1 MDTIDGYIIPGMDI
15 ERIKET
21 AREYYNYKAIEDQY
35 IVRRGSGYNI
45 SKSSNYIAPEVL
57 SLVETNSETKD
68 PLSYLHMGL
77 YPENIA
83 PLTKSMSRN
92 SSAVLLNAMAND
104 KLGKEFIEK
113 SRTAL
118 SSKGSII
125 LRMGSGESRYTN
137 TEGIFG
143 INIYG
148 NSVSYSDGTIYTKPN
163 FNNDSVYAEY
173 NSRMARGV
181 FYKGQYVELTDFT
194 KLSKR
199 SNEYKT
205 ISKRED
211 FTGQNIYKF
220 TLSQYGSNKTRED
233 TGYSIIYATEDRL
246 REFFNES
253 DILAVNGK
261 NGFEASQ
268 IGRRIIDSAYTVL
281 PNGQIRFNNPAYSY
295 QDRLLDITAL
305 EANRITAEHAVRKI
319 EDGNLQAFTNARAVK
334 MMVEKTFGS
343 TAPENYQKFRNAIV
357 KAGTGNGMEDLN
369 SILYTAKQN
378 NVDFNIIRAVF
389 SPEVNMPSLM
399 DASGWVN
406 AFSAKRD
413 KNLLFSIGQVDNAFF
428 MAQNI
433 APDSRLAY
441 ISDHFWDK
449 AISIVNNDEREEF
462 IKKQSAI
469 NKLLIPDVLQYLLGR
484 GEELGPVN
492 SRLKN
497 VGETMFFPLT
507 FSLDRFRRKGQPQ
520 ITSSLGIEL
529 DMTMT
534 DESID
539 RNLFEIMRRHGYNEA
554 QKKEK
559 TTQLKTLYN
568 FFRDVADQQ
577 TGEVKEILN
586 QTIPEAFIKEEF
598 RDNPKAIL
606 KYMQSV
612 FFDLSVKNKDMTDAP
627 TWVNGVPNPSSF
639 TSMLLNTADDDFKK
653 FVEERFEKKY
663 RTITD
668 FGKNRVLENFMNMDG
683 SQNNYFRTDEAIK
696 AYGKDKANKMALV
709 YKAQQQSVDKYG
721 EKIKSI
727 IHQYGGEMFSS
738 EDGRIYAQFSGE
750 KALRIDQY
758 LPRLQQIGPVSY
770 FRLRSSNYMTGLD
783 YSLKTDKKTGK
794 GYLDVRTQLD
804 VLLEEMF
811 GFGDK
816 KGKASTLMERVGKT
830 RGYDSYSD
838 IFEYVLKDVAKSL
851 RESGL
856 QGESQIHDIN
866 SNYALRL
873 EELLTNEGK
882 REELKNYLADIDI
895 SNLSEGDAKKVAE
908 VESFLANAKGNN
920 AFTGQ
925 RFKNILSEL
934 ILADIIPGQATLN
947 VKGYNPA
954 TKKIEI
960 KESADFLVSRSIK
973 ASAANRNGTY
983 SLLNFALTGTSPFDS
998 LGRGIEYVDSNTIRT
1013 SRKFLS
1019 KRGEI
1024 PGLKIAKTLAENP
1037 LALVH
1042 KEQLA
1047 AMTEAGVLKSTSFF
1061 RAMNVEAT
1069 SADVDRIADLVEKE
1083 LIGQGLNAKTAKRL
1097 ADRFHNRTNIFEGGG
1112 SISGRYLTASNQR
1125 QGIKYIDATSKNLE
1139 KDNRWLATDF
1149 EVIEDKNGNVK
1160 GIKYGKGYIVKPGEN
1175 VLEDF
1180 SEYLNTSSDNEIS
1193 NASVVRR
1200 KIAAQ
1205 DKIVLSEEEVLDYV
1219 KNKLGKKDVTE
1230 KELRDYIN
1238 KEMRQIAEVSS
1249 IKDNAPVKILGALQ
1263 EKHVLVKNIDNLM
1276 TAAAIAEE
1284 KARAGLQENTSS
1296 LKTILDSRAFKQVNA
1311 LLQKELDVNLAKDN
1325 IDYEILLDMV
1335 TGKFNH
1341 ELWKDLRDKAI
1352 EGQKAFIDEFFELVR
1367 ENNRIHNNSLEKEL
1381 DNIFALSDAVQ
1392 KVTGGAD
1399 IISSEAIESLKH
1411 GHNGLIQDTWLRLV
1425 RKQEAS
1431 GKLSGREAYK
1441 AAFNEIKDVF
1451 SGGEVSVNNGMLVFG
1466 YDDPTKFF
1474 YDPQALIDLRKKH
1487 GFGETVTG
1495 DYLDEEG
1502 RLLNNLVNKEGFV
1515 LSEGN
1520 IQFIR
1525 DAVNFDKK
1533 PSWGIREQFSLYNNI
1548 IDEAG
1553 LEETRRK
1560 MVALG
1565 QEDLFNSLFGSLDL
1579 ANEEQ
1584 NKYRVWAKSIE
1595 NGQSAGSILLD
1606 AALTWNPDD
1615 REYIPSAEP
1624 KTWIEREKN
1633 RIYKTLMDYKDEKG
1647 FNPYRSM
1654 AIGDKFIE
1662 SMAINNAGS
1671 IAYDFH
1677 RSMNEINKLGSGK
1690 NEAFK
1695 NILSELAKDYEN
1707 NILSID
1713 DIPSNL
1719 EDMLAYAKFSE
1730 KNGVLDKG
1738 VFMGHNSIF
1747 ELYGENDDY
1756 LKEVLGEH
1764 RRYMAVPAT
1773 SIKSILKDSDTPDIP
1788 IYQRKAV
1795 AVAEAVKNLRD
1806 FTESGKNGDLTHDE
1820 FLAKQSA
1827 LESKLLES
1835 FDAYEET
1842 LKGQFQNK
1850 KSTLIKDRLSPRF
1863 EFGLRAK
1870 TQVRDYGSLIKGRVT
1885 GEAEKWKFNSKS
1897 FAELAKNNVLPSFT
1911 IASTQDLAKFG
1922 YTDDYFEKTAKMLGY
1937 DKSEVDQFKKMW
1949 LKRAQTEGVEVLVNR
1964 SPSDYL
1970 HSSNV
1975 SKLFF
1980 SDNIGSGVFIT
1991 DSITAAKMKNDS
2003 DGDQTLAIMLG
2014 ARSSINKT
2022 YGDFLDL
2029 NTYNAYTMNGQ
2040 DTERIAKLEERY
2052 GAETIKKLQALNNAF
2067 QKNYAY
2073 DAYYENKGWLN
2084 KGSSIGSYAQF
2095 ASKEYAEIRNEK
2107 LIENFRKYIEQNGV
2121 DGKIFGA
2128 QREVLTKAGL
2138 DNMTK
2143 AWETAWSK
2151 VGLATTAISSNQ
2163 NTDEE
2168 LRFAGEE
2175 IMSRVKKS
2183 ANVIPSYK
2191 EGMSIFDFYNEL
2203 NTRGNDY
2210 EKSVLA
2216 NLVISN
2222 ARIKT
2227 EDVAAKLWNEDTKAA
2242 EDIAKGIREKR
2253 RFINTSTI
2261 FALANHQQ
2269 GVGEIDPGLF
2279 LVDVARERFEAE
2291 NGGISKEENIALN
2304 YFRESAKEGFLT
2316 TKKGEYNI
2324 PYEKTRMAGDFKE
2337 SLSDMIKYSA
2347 RVTDAERNKYMAA
2360 RGRVREI
2367 MMRNGLDIMD
2377 RFEGYKDLISDHK
2390 SGIDMALN
2398 AMDKVMES
2406 FTVND
2411 RKNVSQAAANYM
2423 LPYTELIQSEAAKLN
2438 EAPGRYNMMRT
2449 LVGLDNSVM
2458 SGWKEQ
2464 IEQGIKDAAENM
2476 KKARNQRSFQTAVTD
2491 MARNFGAR
2499 RKTDL
2504 STALRNMPM
2513 PKFDKW
2519 AKIGL
2524 GIVGAGFI
2532 GGNPSEP
2539 SGYEA
2544 NKYARKPSS
2553 IPQPQYRDQ
2562 AIAAP
2567 EYSRNQQGYVVNINA
2582 RSPRNMTD
2590 SGINSR
2596 ISKAITAT
2604 YSNNNVT
2611 INTNMHYKQDEIS
2624 NADLADYLASAL

>member
-1 MDTIDGYIIPGMDI
+1 MDTIDGYIVPGMDI
-15 ERIKET
+15 DRIKET
-21 AREYYNYKAIEDQY
+21 AREYYKYKAIEDQY
-35 IVRRGSGYNI
+35 IVKRDSGYKK
-45 SKSSNYIAPEVL
+45 SKNSNYIAPEVL
-57 SLVETNSETKD
+57 SLVEANSETKD
-68 PLSYLHMGL
+68 PLSYLHIGL
-77 YPENIA
+77 YPKNIA
-83 PLTKSMSRN
+83 PLTKSTSRN

-104 KLGKEFIEK
+104 KLGEEFIKK
-113 SRTAL
+113 SRAAL
-118 SSKGSII
+118 SSKGSVI
-125 LRMGSGESRYTN
+125 LRMGSGESRYTD

-143 INIYG
+143 YNVYG
-148 NSVSYSDGTIYTKPN
+148 NSVSYSDGTIYTRPN
-163 FNNDSVYAEY
+163 FSNDKVYAEY

-194 KLSKR
+194 RLSKR
-199 SNEYKT
+199 SDEYKT

-211 FTGQNIYKF
+211 FNGQNIFKF
-220 TLSQYGSNKTRED
+220 RLSQFGSDKTRED
-233 TGYSIIYATEDRL
+233 TGYSVIYATEDRL
-246 REFFNES
+246 KDFLNES
-253 DILAVNGK
+253 DILAVNSK
-261 NGFEASQ
+261 KGFETSKV
-268 IGRRIIDSAYTVL
+268 GRRIIDSAYTVL
-281 PNGQIRFNNPAYSY
+281 PTGEIRLSNPAYSY
-295 QDRLLDITAL
+295 QDKLLDITKL
-305 EANRITAEHAVRKI
+305 EANRITAEHAVRKL
-319 EDGNLQAFTNARAVK
+319 EDGNFQAFTNARAVK
-334 MMVEKTFGS
+334 MMVESTFGAA
-343 TAPENYQKFRNAIV
+343 TPENYRQFRDAIV
-357 KAGTGNGMEDLN
+357 KAGTGNGMEELN
-369 SILYTAKQN
+369 AIIETAKKKQ
-378 NVDFNIIRAVF
+378 VDFNKILTVF
-389 SPEVNMPSLM
+389 GPGNEFPILQRP
-399 DASGWVN
+399 SGWVE
-406 AFSAKRD
+406 AFSAKRNNN
-413 KNLLFSIGQVDNAFF
+413 KLFNIGQVDNAFF
-428 MAQNI
+428 MAENL
-433 APDSRLAY
+433 APGSRLAY
-441 ISDHFWDK
+441 ISDYILDK
-449 AISIVNNDEREEF
+449 AIEMDDDIKEEYLS
-462 IKKQSAI
+462 KKSGI
-469 NKLLIPDVLQYLLGR
+469 GKLLMPDIIQYLLGNK
-484 GEELGPVN
+484 EELGPIN
-492 SRLKN
+492 SRMKN

-534 DESID
+534 DESVD
-539 RNLFEIMRRHGYNEA
+539 KNLYEIMRRHGYNEA
-554 QKKEK
+554 QKQER

-577 TGEVKEILN
+577 TGEVKEILD
-586 QTIPEAFIKEEF
+586 QTIPEAFTRDEF
-598 RDNPKAIL
+598 KNNPKAIL

-612 FFDLSVKNKDMTDAP
+612 FIDLSLKNKDLDKQP
-627 TWVNGVPNPSSF
+627 TWLNGIPNPSSY
-639 TSMLLNTADDDFKK
+639 TAMLFKPANDEFKK
-653 FVEERFEKKY
+653 LVAEKFEKKY
-663 RTITD
+663 HAVMD
-668 FGKNRVLENFMNMDG
+668 FGKNKVLENFLNMDG
-683 SQNNYFRTDEAIK
+683 SRNNYFRTNEAIK
-696 AYGKDKANKMALV
+696 AYGKDKASKMALV
-709 YKAQQQSVDKYG
+709 YDAQQQAIDKY
-721 EKIKSI
+721 EERIKGI

-783 YSLKTDKKTGK
+783 YSLKTDTKTGK

-804 VLLEEMF
+804 VLLEDMF
-811 GFGDK
+811 GIGDK
-816 KGKASTLMERVGKT
+816 KGKAGALMERVGKQ
-830 RGYDSYSD
+830 RGYDSYTD
-838 IFEYVLKDVAKSL
+838 IFEYVLKDIAKNL

-873 EELLTNEGK
+873 EELLTSESK
-882 REELKNYLADIDI
+882 RLELKSYLKNIDTSALSDI
-895 SNLSEGDAKKVAE
+895 DAKKVEEIKA
-908 VESFLANAKGNN
+908 FIDKAKGDN

-947 VKGYNPA
+947 FQGYNPQ
-954 TKKIEI
+954 TKKIET

-998 LGRGIEYVDSNTIRT
+998 LGRGIEYVESNTIRT

-1019 KRGEI
+1019 KRGDI
-1024 PGLKIAKTLAENP
+1024 PGLKMAKTLAENP
-1037 LALVH
+1037 LVLVH

-1083 LIGQGLNAKTAKRL
+1083 FIGQGLNAKTAKKL
-1097 ADRFHNRTNIFEGGG
+1097 ADKFHSRTNIFEGGG

-1125 QGIKYIDATSKNLE
+1125 QGIKYVDATSKNLE
-1139 KDNRWLATDF
+1139 KDERWLATDF
-1149 EVIEDKNGNVK
+1149 EVVKDKNGNIK
-1160 GIKYGKGYIVKPGEN
+1160 GIKYGRGYVVRPGEN
-1175 VLEDF
+1175 ILEDF
-1180 SEYLNTSSDNEIS
+1180 SEYLNTSSDNEIT
-1193 NASVVRR
+1193 NASIVRR

-1205 DKIVLSEEEVLDYV
+1205 DKIILSEEEVLDYV
-1219 KNKLGKKDVTE
+1219 KNKLGKKDITE
-1230 KELRDYIN
+1230 KELRDYISR
-1238 KEMRQIAEVSS
+1238 EMRQIAEVSS
-1249 IKDNAPVKILGALQ
+1249 IKDNAPVKILGTLQ

-1284 KARAGLQENTSS
+1284 KAKAELKGNTSS

-1367 ENNRIHNNSLEKEL
+1367 ENNRIHNNVLEKEL

-1411 GHNGLIQDTWLRLV
+1411 GHNGLLQDTWLKLV
-1425 RKQEAS
+1425 REKEAS
-1431 GKLSGREAYK
+1431 GNFSGQEAYK
-1441 AAFNEIKDVF
+1441 AAFNEIKDIF
-1451 SGGEVSVNNGMLVFG
+1451 GEGEVSVNNGILVLG

-1474 YDPQALIDLRKKH
+1474 YDSQALINLRKKH

-1502 RLLNNLVNKEGFV
+1502 RLLNKLVNKEGFV
-1515 LSEGN
+1515 LSDGY

-1560 MVALG
+1560 MAALG
-1565 QEDLFNSLFGSLDL
+1565 QEDLFNSLFGSLNL

-1584 NKYRVWAKSIE
+1584 NKYRIWAKKLE

-1615 REYIPSAEP
+1615 RKFTPSTDP
-1624 KTWIEREKN
+1624 KTWIEKEKN
-1633 RIYKTLMDYKDEKG
+1633 RIYQTLMDYKDENG
-1647 FNPYRSM
+1647 FYPYKSM
-1654 AIGDKFIE
+1654 AIGDRFIE
-1662 SMAINNAGS
+1662 SMAINNAGTT
-1671 IAYDFH
+1671 AYDYH
-1677 RSMNEINKLGSGK
+1677 RSMNEISKLSSGK
-1690 NEAFK
+1690 TEAYK
-1695 NILSELAKDYEN
+1695 DMLSRLAKDYEN

-1713 DIPSNL
+1713 DVPSNL

-1738 VFMGHNSIF
+1738 IFMGHNSIF
-1747 ELYGENDDY
+1747 ELYGDNDDY
-1756 LKEVLGEH
+1756 LKQVLGEH
-1764 RRYMAVPAT
+1764 RRYMAVPAA

-1795 AVAEAVKNLRD
+1795 AVAEAIKNLRD
-1806 FTESGKNGDLTHDE
+1806 FTESGKNGDLTHEE

-1827 LESKLLES
+1827 LEKKVLDS
-1835 FDAYEET
+1835 FDTYEEA

-1850 KSTLIKDRLSPRF
+1850 KSTLIKDRLAPRF

-1870 TQVRDYGSLIKGRVT
+1870 TQVRDYASMIKGRIT
-1885 GEAEKWKFNSKS
+1885 GEAEKWKFNSRS
-1897 FAELAKNNVLPSFT
+1897 FAELAKENVLPSFT
-1911 IASTQDLAKFG
+1911 VASTQDLAKFG
-1922 YTDDYFEKTAKMLGY
+1922 YTNDYFEKTAKMFGY
-1937 DKSEVDQFKKMW
+1937 DRTEVNQFKKMW

-2014 ARSSINKT
+2014 ARSSLDKT

-2052 GAETIKKLQALNNAF
+2052 GTETIKKLQAMNSAF

-2107 LIENFRKYIEQNGV
+2107 LIEAYRKYVEQNGV

-2138 DNMTK
+2138 ENMNK
-2143 AWETAWSK
+2143 AWETAWEK
-2151 VGLATTAISSNQ
+2151 VGLAAKEISSNQ

-2168 LRFAGEE
+2168 LRLTGEE
-2175 IMSRVKKS
+2175 IMTRVQKS

-2191 EGMSIFDFYNEL
+2191 EGMNIADFYNEL
-2203 NTRGNDY
+2203 NKRGNDY

-2216 NLVISN
+2216 NLLISN
-2222 ARIKT
+2222 DRVKT
-2227 EDVAAKLWNEDTKAA
+2227 EDIATKLWNKDTQAA

-2253 RFINTSTI
+2253 KFINTSTI

-2279 LVDVARERFEAE
+2279 LVDIARERFEAE

-2337 SLSDMIKYSA
+2337 NLNDMIKYSA
-2347 RVTDAERNKYMAA
+2347 RVTDTERNKYMAA
-2360 RGRVREI
+2360 RDRVREI

-2377 RFEGYKDLISDHK
+2377 RFEGYKDLIPDHK
-2390 SGIDMALN
+2390 SSIDMALN
-2398 AMDKVMES
+2398 AMDKVMDS

-2411 RKNVSQAAANYM
+2411 RKNVYQAAANYM
-2423 LPYTELIQSEAAKLN
+2423 LPFTELVQSEAVKLDA
-2438 EAPGRYNMMRT
+2438 APGRYNMMRA
-2449 LVGLDNSVM
+2449 LAGLDGSVM

-2476 KKARNQRSFQTAVTD
+2476 KKARTQRSFQTVATD
-2491 MARNFGAR
+2491 MVRNFGAR
-2499 RKTDL
+2499 KKTDL
-2504 STALRNMPM
+2504 STVLRNMPM
-2513 PKFDKW
+2513 PRFDKW

-2539 SGYEA
+2539 SGYES

-2553 IPQPQYRDQ
+2553 VPQPQYRDQ
-2562 AIAAP
+2562 VIAAP
-2567 EYSRNQQGYVVNINA
+2567 EYTRNQQGYVVNINA
-2582 RSPRNMTD
+2582 RSPRNLTD

-2596 ISKAITAT
+2596 ISKAVTAT
-2604 YSNNNVT
+2604 YSNNNIT

-2624 NADLADYLASAL
+2624 SADLADYLASAL